1 MKVKHSKFRR
11 LLCITNSQSSII
23 SSDHRQA
30 LKIPQRIAKR
40 SFDGATNLVTRLCRW
55 SYGVNEQRSSSII
68 INHLKAGF
76 CVSISFHLMRW
87 LRARGYMNLLHFHSR
102 ILLHHHQ
109 QQQQSHFTFF
119 YFFERTKIKFTAKL
133 SRHSFVTAWLV
144 SMLSHLFY
152 FSLRF
157 HFHIPNSRFSFAS
170 SQFQSERPRDRS
182 ESCFEYLFM
191 WKLISMAHLP
201 LPTSPFT

>member
-1 MKVKHSKFRR
+1 MILWCERTKEFEHHHKSFKSR
-11 LLCITNSQSSII
+11 LLCL
-23 SSDHRQA
+23 H
-30 LKIPQRIAKR
+30 
-40 SFDGATNLVTRLCRW
+40 LVPSNAMASR
-55 SYGVNEQRSSSII
+55 
-68 INHLKAGF
+68 A
-76 CVSISFHLMRW
+76 W
-87 LRARGYMNLLHFHSR
+87 LHEFTTFPF
-102 ILLHHHQ
+102 
-109 QQQQSHFTFF
+109 SHFTTPSPTTTTIAF
-119 YFFERTKIKFTAKL
+119 YIFLFFERTKIKFTAKL